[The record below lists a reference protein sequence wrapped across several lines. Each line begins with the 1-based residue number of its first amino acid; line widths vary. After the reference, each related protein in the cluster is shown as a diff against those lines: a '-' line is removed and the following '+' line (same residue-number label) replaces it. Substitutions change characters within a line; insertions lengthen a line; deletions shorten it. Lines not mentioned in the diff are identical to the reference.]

1 MNGFDAPSAD
11 DPGETRG
18 HLEGPKES
26 IPVSAHRPPLLP
38 RLWARA
44 VLPASI
50 QDAVLGDLEERFHRE
65 AAEDPRRA
73 RRNFRRDA
81 FSPGLHGL
89 RREVRGM
96 PLPPGARP
104 RTATGDGL
112 VNSLAQDAKF
122 ALRMMAKAPAFTAV
136 AVLSLA
142 LGIGPNTATFSLVDS
157 LLLTEWGV
165 EDPSRV
171 MDIYSMT
178 RDGEFFYTY
187 HGVWELLD
195 EGAEEAFTAVT
206 ASAQY
211 PANLQLDGRSELV
224 MGEMVKGNYFTVHGI
239 EAQLGRTFLPEED
252 ATPGTHPVVVISDR
266 YWRTR
271 HDRDPDMIGSEI
283 RLNGRPYTVVG
294 IAPEEFKGRVAPGL
308 GTDFWVPLS
317 MYPHLAPNQMGNG
330 NLLVTGRL
338 RPGVTPEQATAQVDA
353 VAARFNEARPE
364 SRSTLELGSVILDD
378 VVLNPNFDGFL
389 LGLVALLFGAVGL
402 VLLVACV
409 NLAGFLLSRATERR
423 KEMAVRVAMGAGKRD
438 IVRQLLVESL
448 MLATLGGA
456 LGVVLGLTVS
466 RILAGIEAPLDLP
479 LDFEVGLNLRVLLF
493 TGAVTILAAVL
504 FGLAPALEATRSPVA
519 ATLRDETGA
528 DSGRGKKRVRGI
540 LVAAQMALSTVLL
553 VGAGL
558 FLRSLQEAR
567 SIDPGFDTG
576 PAAVVQVQAWASDL
590 DPDEEK
596 AYAEALL
603 REVEALPGVV
613 ASGAT
618 TRMPLDLGTTTT
630 SFDIPGVEPP
640 PDQNRHVLELAYTT
654 DGYFDVMGIGLLD
667 GRLFEAGD
675 RDDSRLVGL
684 VSRAAA
690 ELYWPG
696 ESALGR
702 ELHRGGDPEDAI
714 TVVGVVD
721 DTKIWSLTEPPRP
734 YLYLSARQIEGYG
747 GYHVVARGNEDPLV
761 LAERIRE
768 VAAELNPRVFVS
780 TVETMDDHLSYVL
793 FLPRMAATL
802 LLAIGLLAV
811 ALACVG
817 LYGMVSYSVT
827 RRTREVG
834 IRLALGAERREVVG
848 MVVKSGLALVVVGGV
863 VGLGLA
869 VVAGSALERY
879 LVQVDSLDPIA
890 LTAVPLLLFT
900 IAGLAAWLPAR
911 RAARVNPMDALRVD

>member
-1 MNGFDAPSAD
+1 MVEPQRPRPSS
-11 DPGETRG
+11 GSGTR
-18 HLEGPKES
+18 
-26 IPVSAHRPPLLP
+26 LP
-38 RLWARA
+38 FFSRLWVRSI
-44 VLPASI
+44 LPASI
-50 QDAVLGDLEERFHRE
+50 RDAVLGDLEERFHRE
-65 AAEDPRRA
+65 AASDPAEARRA
-73 RRNFRRDA
+73 FRRDA
-81 FSPGLHGL
+81 FSPALLRL
-89 RREVRGM
+89 RREVKGM
-96 PLPPGARP
+96 PLTPGSRP
-104 RTATGDGL
+104 RSATGDGL
-112 VNSLAQDAKF
+112 LSSLAQDARF
-122 ALRMMAKAPAFTAV
+122 AFRMMAKAPAFTAV

-142 LGIGPNTATFSLVDS
+142 LGIGPNTAAFSLVDS

-165 EDPSRV
+165 EEPASV
-171 MDIYSMT
+171 MDVYSMT
-178 RDGEFFYTY
+178 RDGEYFYTY
-187 HGVWELLD
+187 HRVWELLD
-195 EGAEEAFTAVT
+195 EGAQDAFTAVT

-211 PANLQLDGRSELV
+211 PGNVELDGRSELV

-252 ATPGTHPVVVISDR
+252 LTPGTHPVVVVSGR

-271 HDRDPDMIGSEI
+271 HDRDPDLVGAEI

-294 IAPEEFKGRVAPGL
+294 IAPDDFKGRVAPGI

-317 MYPHLAPNQMGNG
+317 MYPHLAPDQMGNG
-330 NLLVTGRL
+330 NLLITGRI
-338 RPGVTPEQATAQVDA
+338 RPTVTPEQARARVDA
-353 VAARFNEARPE
+353 VAARFNELRPD
-364 SRSTLELGSVILDD
+364 SRSTLELGSVVLDD
-378 VVLNPNFDGFL
+378 VVLNPNFDGFV
-389 LGLVALLFGAVGL
+389 LGLVALLFVAVGL

-423 KEMAVRVAMGAGKRD
+423 KEMAVRIAMGAGSRD
-438 IVRQLLVESL
+438 LVRQLLVESL
-448 MLATLGGA
+448 LLATLGGA
-456 LGVVLGLTVS
+456 FGVLLGLTLS
-466 RILAGIEAPLDLP
+466 RILAGVEPPLDLP

-493 TGAVTILAAVL
+493 TGAVTVLAAVL

-519 ATLRDETGA
+519 ATLRDETGS
-528 DSGRGKKRVRGI
+528 DSGRGKKRVRGA

-567 SIDPGFDTG
+567 SVDTGFDTG
-576 PAAVVQVQAWASDL
+576 PAAVVQVEAWASDL
-590 DPDEEK
+590 TDDEEK
-596 AYAEALL
+596 VYAEALL

-618 TRMPLDLGTTTT
+618 TRMPLDLGTTST

-640 PDQNRHVLELAYTT
+640 PDQDRHVLELAYTS
-654 DGYFDVMGIGLLD
+654 DGYFDVMGIELVE
-667 GRLFEAGD
+667 GRLFDARD
-675 RDDSRLVGL
+675 RDGTDLVGL

-702 ELHRGGDPEDAI
+702 ELHRRGDPEDAV
-714 TVVGVVD
+714 TVVGVVED
-721 DTKIWSLTEPPRP
+721 AKIWSLTEAPRP
-734 YLYLSARQIEGYG
+734 YLYLAASQVDGFGR
-747 GYHVVARGNEDPLV
+747 YHVVARGNEDPLR

-768 VAAELNPRVFVS
+768 LAAELNPRVFVS
-780 TVETMDDHLSYVL
+780 SVETMDDHLNYVL
-793 FLPRMAATL
+793 FLPRMAAL
-802 LLAIGLLAV
+802 LLLVIGLLAV

-817 LYGMVSYSVT
+817 LYGMVSYSVA

-848 MVVKSGLALVVVGGV
+848 MVVKSGLSLVGVGAL

-869 VVAGSALERY
+869 VFAGSALERY
-879 LVQVDSLDPIA
+879 LIQVEALDPMA

-911 RAARVNPMDALRVD
+911 RAARVNPMEALRSE